1 MVARLWCMAG
11 TKAEQP
17 LLSNSWN
24 PMDRISL
31 GNLSTDVLVVILW
44 RYDRCSGR
52 IYRALSWNRCK
63 PKLSSLV
70 PFLLSG
76 AYLLRESG
84 SNRSKPNPMKSETE
98 IDKVSMLKL
107 YYLRYIFSFET
118 EWISHTLSLMNPSA
132 KLGLSLGVYLFH
144 ITCK

>member
-1 MVARLWCMAG
+1 MVHGWP
-11 TKAEQP
+11 EQ
-17 LLSNSWN
+17 

-31 GNLSTDVLVVILW
+31 GHLSTDVLVVILW
-44 RYDRCSGR
+44 RYDRRSGR

-63 PKLSSLV
+63 AKSPASVV
-70 PFLLSG
+70 PVLPYISG
-76 AYLLRESG
+76 AYLQRESG

-118 EWISHTLSLMNPSA
+118 E
-132 KLGLSLGVYLFH
+132 
-144 ITCK
+144 